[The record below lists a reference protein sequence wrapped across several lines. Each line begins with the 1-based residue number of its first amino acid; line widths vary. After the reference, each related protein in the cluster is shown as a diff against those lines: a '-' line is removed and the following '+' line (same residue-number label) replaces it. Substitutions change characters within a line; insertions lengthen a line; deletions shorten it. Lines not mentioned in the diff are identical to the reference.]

1 MKDQR
6 PTLLI
11 LLSLAFILLW
21 TGSPA
26 LSADLSSEERF
37 EQGLS
42 LYKKGEYA
50 QALKIFQQSEEEP
63 GEHRL
68 RPDAIF
74 MRGQA
79 LRALHNWPE
88 AARAFSRAAETHPL
102 LCDYAL
108 FFQGEALQKMGEGE
122 KGLEIF
128 QNLVTRHP
136 QSLLVPQANLRMG
149 ELYLQLGNYLKTLE
163 TGERLLKENAGK
175 DSSAQTLF
183 LLGQAREGLQQ
194 WPEAI
199 KTYQELWVK
208 YPLHSNASKARLRWE
223 SLARE
228 RKLPAEKI
236 PPEALLQRA
245 LQFYQA
251 NSFEAALGEMNQI
264 EGYPLQNF
272 PAHYTG
278 ERWIDDLYFHRG
290 MCHFR
295 LKQYSKALETFDL
308 IVLNSRNEDAA
319 EKSLFWMFQ
328 TFVRSGRNEEALS
341 THALLQASYPQS
353 SFMAQALYLQAAV
366 NEEMGETVKAISLY
380 REMAEKYPENSLRFG
395 ALWSAGW
402 LLYLNKDYPAAIQDW
417 DRLKRLEPNFRWIE
431 KVLYWKGQ
439 ALEKMGQT
447 REAEENYGQLLS
459 NFPTS
464 YYSQLVLAR
473 GRPSG
478 LPKGPFPPLEDRP
491 LPPFL
496 TVKDD
501 DSAGSKIL
509 HLEKGRILA
518 RLTLL
523 SLAVEE
529 FEEAEK
535 EGTNLE
541 DLWMEISRLYR
552 EAEDYYR
559 SNLLVRRK
567 IALKPLTR
575 HPSERE
581 KALYLLAYPSGNPS
595 LINRYA
601 SARNLDP
608 ALLCA
613 LILEES
619 RFHSQA
625 VSPAGARG
633 LMQIIPPTGKK
644 VAKELKVQRFSV
656 DQLFE
661 PSVNIRLGSWYLAK
675 LLEEFG
681 GKVHLALAAY
691 NAGPH
696 MVRKWLANGRFT
708 AEDDFVENI
717 PYSETRNY
725 VIRVITS
732 AQVYRTLYR
741 PPEKPAHP

>member
-1 MKDQR
+1 VKDQR

-11 LLSLAFILLW
+11 PLSLVFIFLW
-21 TGSPA
+21 TGLPA

-42 LYKKGEYA
+42 FYKKGEFA
-50 QALKIFQQSEEEP
+50 RALKIFQQSEEEL

-68 RPDAIF
+68 QPDAIF
-74 MRGQA
+74 MQGQA
-79 LRALHNWPE
+79 LRALNNWPE
-88 AARAFSRAAETHPL
+88 AARAFSRAAETHAL
-102 LCDYAL
+102 LSDYAL

-122 KGLEIF
+122 KGIEIF
-128 QNLVTRHP
+128 QSLVALHP
-136 QSLLVPQANLRMG
+136 QSRLVPQAHLRMA
-149 ELYLQLGNYLKTLE
+149 EIYLGLGNYSKTME
-163 TGERLLKENAGK
+163 IGERLLKGNAGK
-175 DSSAQTLF
+175 DSSAQIFL
-183 LLGQAREGLQQ
+183 LLGQAREGLKQF
-194 WPEAI
+194 PEAI

-223 SLARE
+223 SLVRE
-228 RKLPAEKI
+228 KKIPAEKI

-251 NSFEAALGEMNQI
+251 NFFEAALSEIDEM
-264 EGYPLQNF
+264 EGYPLRSY
-272 PAHYTG
+272 PTHYSG
-278 ERWIDDLYFHRG
+278 DRWIDDLYFHRG

-295 LKQYSKALETFDL
+295 LKQYSKAVETFDL
-308 IVLNSRNEDAA
+308 IVRNSRNEGAA

-328 TFVRSGRNEEALS
+328 TFVRSGRNDEALS
-341 THALLQASYPQS
+341 ALALLQASYPQS

-380 REMAEKYPENSLRFG
+380 RAMAEKYPQNSLRFG

-402 LLYLNKDYPAAIQDW
+402 LLYLSKDYPAAIQDW
-417 DRLKRLEPNFRWIE
+417 DRLKNMEPNFRWIE
-431 KVLYWKGQ
+431 KVLYWKGR

-447 REAEENYGQLLS
+447 REAEESYGQLLS
-459 NFPTS
+459 NFSTS

-473 GRPSG
+473 RRPLG
-478 LPKGPFPPLEDRP
+478 LPKGPFPPLEDRA
-491 LPPFL
+491 LPPFMAVKENL
-496 TVKDD
+496 T
-501 DSAGSKIL
+501 GSMIL
-509 HLEKGRILA
+509 HLEKGRVLA

-529 FEEAEK
+529 FEAAEE

-559 SNLLVRRK
+559 SNLLVRK
-567 IALKPLTR
+567 KFALKPLTGG
-575 HPSERE
+575 PSERE
-581 KALYLLAYPSGNPS
+581 KTLHLLAYPPGHPS

-613 LILEES
+613 VILEES

-625 VSPAGARG
+625 LSPAGARG

-644 VAKELKVQRFSV
+644 VAKELKVPRFSA

-661 PSVNIRLGSWYLAK
+661 PGVNIRLGSWYLAK
-675 LLEEFG
+675 LLEDFG
-681 GKVHLALAAY
+681 GKIPLALAAY

-696 MVRKWLANGRFT
+696 MVRKWLTDGSST
-708 AEDDFVENI
+708 AEDEFVENI

-725 VIRVITS
+725 VIRVMTS